1 MSVYISQLMCY
12 YIVYSNY
19 QDLLSRGLHLTNKL
33 SFWFYFSMLFLG
45 EGGLLL
51 ERVGEWAIFLA
62 ISWRDQ
68 VTFRR
73 DDTCIVLSQHTRYTL
88 AHYPDFG
95 STRLC
100 SYSLTLRGERRS
112 SKYQFNSFLKMT
124 LPGLEPSICFTRGE
138 YASQHT
144 TDAVTN

>member
-19 QDLLSRGLHLTNKL
+19 QELLDRGLHLTNKL

-100 SYSLTLRGERRS
+100 SYSLTLRGEAA
-112 SKYQFNSFLKMT
+112 NINLIVFLKMT
-124 LPGLEPSICFTRGE
+124 LPGAWTFNLLHSGRTC
-138 YASQHT
+138 
-144 TDAVTN
+144 